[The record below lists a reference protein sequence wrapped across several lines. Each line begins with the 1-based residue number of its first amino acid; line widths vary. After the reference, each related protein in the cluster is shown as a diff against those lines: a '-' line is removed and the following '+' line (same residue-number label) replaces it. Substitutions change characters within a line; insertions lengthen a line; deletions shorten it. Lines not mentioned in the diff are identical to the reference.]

1 MNVSTD
7 MYIVISLMFAVF
19 AAVAAVGTSLVL
31 GVGFERLRAGF
42 DIVRK
47 QTAYFSD
54 AIHKLDQRTGILNER
69 TEKMQDA
76 VTGMTQKVERIEKQ
90 TDFFSDALHTLQ
102 RQVSEQP
109 KPSSLPDKTLFAE
122 PVLPSLPSIM
132 MTPDIGEETVVLPTH
147 TESVIQTLSA
157 LKDREKH
164 TDRPAA
170 PRAGLSDLLF
180 SYLRSEPSAAPGR
193 ETLYH

>member
-69 TEKMQDA
+69 TEKMQEA
-76 VTGMTQKVERIEKQ
+76 VTGMTQKVERVEKQ
-90 TDFFSDALHTLQ
+90 TGFFADAINSLQ
-102 RQVSEQP
+102 QQIAEQP
-109 KPSSLPDKTLFAE
+109 KLSPASEKTLFAE
-122 PVLPSLPSIM
+122 PVLPSSALM
-132 MTPDIGEETVVLPTH
+132 MTTPDITPKAPILPTH
-147 TESVIQTLSA
+147 TESVIQTLATLQES
-157 LKDREKH
+157 EIQ
-164 TDRPAA
+164 TDQPA
-170 PRAGLSDLLF
+170 PRHGLSDLLF
-180 SYLRSEPSAAPGR
+180 AYLRSDPSNAPNQ
-193 ETLYH
+193 ETRYH